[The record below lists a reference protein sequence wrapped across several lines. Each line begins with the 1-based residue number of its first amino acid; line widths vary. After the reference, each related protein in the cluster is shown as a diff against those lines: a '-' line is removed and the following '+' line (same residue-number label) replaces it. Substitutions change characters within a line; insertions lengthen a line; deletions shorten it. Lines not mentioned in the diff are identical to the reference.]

1 MKQQLIIVRGIPGSG
16 KSTFASSLGIPH
28 YEADQY
34 FVGADGVYRF
44 DFSKLGEAHRQCRVS
59 VGKALLSGKSVV
71 VSNTFTTL
79 NELRPYFE
87 GAKEYGII
95 PTVITMNGD
104 FGSIHGVPE
113 DKMQAMRDRFCHDI
127 SPLFEEFFGDHK

>member
-1 MKQQLIIVRGIPGSG
+1 MKPKLIIVRGIPGSG

-34 FVGADGVYRF
+34 FIGDDGVYRF
-44 DFSKLGEAHRQCRVS
+44 DMKRLGYAHRWCDEQVS
-59 VGKALLSGKSVV
+59 ITLAKGESVV
-71 VSNTFTTL
+71 VSNTFTTPR
-79 NELRPYFE
+79 ELRSYFII
-87 GAKEYGII
+87 AKEHGIV
-95 PTVITMNGD
+95 PTVITMNGN

-127 SPLFEEFFGDHK
+127 TPLFEEFFGDRK